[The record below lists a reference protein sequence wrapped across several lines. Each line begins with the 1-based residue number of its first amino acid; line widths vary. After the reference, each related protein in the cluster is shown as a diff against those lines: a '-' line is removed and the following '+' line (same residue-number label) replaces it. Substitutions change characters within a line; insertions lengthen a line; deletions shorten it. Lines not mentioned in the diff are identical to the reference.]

1 MLLLLVARPG
11 EARDAYV
18 AELERL
24 GVEYDLASSFGEVP
38 RLAGEKPYNG
48 LLIDLLTLVRTRS
61 EDKNIA
67 YECIN
72 FYPSTRI
79 KWERGSQSVH
89 VLSFDQAPNPDGSAL
104 QAFVEDKCRPFQGRT
119 LRRFSRKEIVMNVR
133 LGRSL
138 ESVQEEGLKT
148 FTGNISRGGAFVHTV
163 EPYEAGERVWLV
175 SNELFSGAPASGLV
189 CWQQAW
195 GKGRSIPG
203 IGIRFDALTEEQ
215 AAELAKVV

>member
-24 GVEYDLASSFGEVP
+24 GVQFDLASSFGEVP
-38 RLAGEKPYNG
+38 RLACEKPYNG
-48 LLIDLLTLVRTRS
+48 LLIDLLTLVRTCS

-79 KWERGSQSVH
+79 KWERGSQTVH
-89 VLSFDQAPNPDGSAL
+89 VLSFDQSPNTDGSAL
-104 QAFVEDKCRPFQGRT
+104 QAFVEDKCMPFQGRT
-119 LRRFSRKEIVMNVR
+119 LRRASRKDIVMNVR

-138 ESVQEEGLKT
+138 ESIQEKGLKT
-148 FTGNISRGGAFVHTV
+148 FTANISRGGAFIHTV
-163 EPYEAGERVWLV
+163 EQYETGERVWLI
-175 SNELFSGAPASGLV
+175 SDELFGAEPASGLV

-195 GKGRSIPG
+195 GKGRAIPG
-203 IGIRFDALTEEQ
+203 IGIRFDTLTEEQ
-215 AAELAKVV
+215 AAELARIV